1 LMSAARSSL
10 SKARRNTSVCE
21 GIIIAAKFD
30 LLWVVM
36 HRHQIFGFHGIL
48 QSRYKDNSIQIILWA
63 IWFENLIGRRESK
76 ILANVSLSRSR
87 SSLQWRHGRRFA
99 IHQASLAPS
108 FSCSLPQQ

>member
-1 LMSAARSSL
+1 MSAARSS
-10 SKARRNTSVCE
+10 SSEAHRNTSVCE
-21 GIIIAAKFD
+21 GVIIAAKFD

-48 QSRYKDNSIQIILWA
+48 WSGYKDNSIQIILWA

-76 ILANVSLSRSR
+76 ILANVLLSRSR

-108 FSCSLPQQ
+108 FSCLLPQQ